1 MKMVKNLDIFLK
13 LSLIFIFILETIKFD
28 VDQIGT

>member
-1 MKMVKNLDIFLK
+1 MVKNLDIFLK
-13 LSLIFIFILETIKFD
+13 LPLISIFILETIKFD

>member
-1 MKMVKNLDIFLK
+1 MVKNLDIFLK
-13 LSLIFIFILETIKFD
+13 LSLISIFILETIKFD